1 MRYFYFSKNMISWQL
16 MNQMQELRTKKQK
29 THANLLVLKVCLIWA
44 AQLAMQLIYAQP
56 SNKNTDAP
64 YTFSGQKITC
74 GAERMDQFLPILHR
88 KRVAV
93 MVNQTAIVGNT
104 YLIDTLLAKGI
115 NIKKIFAPE
124 HGFRGSA
131 DAGEK
136 LNDSIDLKTGI
147 RIISVYGKKKRPTA
161 EDLADVD
168 IVVFD
173 IQDVGARFYTFISS
187 LHYLME
193 ACAENN
199 KELIVLDRPNPNGW
213 YVDGPVL
220 KKEFQSFVGVDA
232 IPVVYGLT
240 IGEYAQMVNG
250 EKWLNTKTPCKLRIV
265 GCLNYDHSY
274 HFALPVKPSP
284 NLPNQDAIE
293 LYPYLCFF
301 EGAKVSVGRGT
312 AMPFQVI
319 GSPKTG
325 FDGAYEFTPQS
336 MPGAKEPPFL
346 NQTCFGFKLKPKTE
360 KTCFHLVLEMYKL
373 YSDKPDFFLKN
384 NFFDKL
390 AGTDEIR
397 KMIIAGKTEE
407 EIKNYYKKDL
417 DAFKLIRKKYLLY
430 KDFEQ

>member
-1 MRYFYFSKNMISWQL
+1 MQQVRNM
-16 MNQMQELRTKKQK
+16 KQK
-29 THANLLVLKVCLIWA
+29 RTTSLLVLKVCLICLLQA
-44 AQLAMQLIYAQP
+44 GIQLLYAP
-56 SNKNTDAP
+56 PASTDSEAP
-64 YTFSGQKITC
+64 YTFNGQKIIC
-74 GAERMDQFLPILHR
+74 GADRMEQFLPTLHR

-93 MVNQTAIVGNT
+93 MVNQTAVVGNT
-104 YLIDTLLAKGI
+104 HLIDTLLSKGI

-136 LNDSIDLKTGI
+136 VNDSVDLKTGLKV
-147 RIISVYGKKKRPTA
+147 ISVYGKKKKPSA
-161 EDLADVD
+161 DDLDDVD

-193 ACAENN
+193 TCAENN
-199 KELIVLDRPNPNGW
+199 KELLVLDRPNPNGW

-232 IPVVYGLT
+232 VPVVYGLT
-240 IGEYAQMVNG
+240 IGEYAQMLNG
-250 EKWLNTKTPCKLRIV
+250 ENWLGTKTPCKLRIV
-265 GCLNYDHSY
+265 TCLNYEHKC
-274 HFALPVKPSP
+274 HFSLPVKPSP
-284 NLPNQDAIE
+284 NLPNQDAIA

-301 EGAKVSVGRGT
+301 EGTKVSVGRGT
-312 AMPFQVI
+312 AIPFQVM

-360 KTCFHLVLEMYKL
+360 KTCFHQVLEMYKL

-397 KMIIAGKTEE
+397 KMILAGKTEE
-407 EIKNYYKKDL
+407 EIKNYYKRDL
-417 DAFKLIRKKYLLY
+417 EAFKVIRKKYLLY
-430 KDFEQ
+430 KDFE